1 MKRILIVRIDFL
13 GDMVCTTG
21 FIDALKRHWPQA
33 EIHVLANEYNR
44 AVLDG
49 NPAIHAVHSYVYSRQ
64 CERNV
69 RPGRLRAVI
78 DRLRLI
84 RRLRR
89 LRFDLAV
96 VPNGGM
102 HKSSIQIA
110 RWIGAARW
118 RAHDRDSEFD
128 DRNPEHVATRTPI
141 HEALAGFRLMPE
153 IPAPAIE
160 ALRLHVHVDPT
171 LRGHWEQTLGQRTR
185 PRVGLFVC
193 NKAVQRRWS
202 MAKWRSLIDSLQPRA
217 DVLVFC
223 DASDRQMA
231 AALSKTSAR
240 CVFPPNVREMVA
252 ATSLLDVVVSADS
265 APVHIAAA
273 LQVPVAALF
282 EDRPEKYLR
291 WHPVGAPH
299 VVLRAGESVDD
310 IGVEAVECAVDQL
323 LRAHVCAYDV
333 E

>member
-21 FIDALKRHWPQA
+21 FIHALKRHWPEA

-49 NPAIHAVHSYVYSRQ
+49 NPNIHAIHSYVYSKQ
-64 CERNV
+64 CERNA
-69 RPGRLRAVI
+69 RPGRLRAVV
-78 DRLRLI
+78 DRWRLM

-89 LRFDLAV
+89 LRFDLAI

-102 HKSSIQIA
+102 QKSSIRIA
-110 RWIGAARW
+110 RRVGAAQW

-128 DRNPEHVATRTPI
+128 DRNPEHVASRPPI
-141 HEALAGFRLMPE
+141 HEALAGFLLMPE
-153 IPAPAIE
+153 LPTPAIE
-160 ALRLHVHVDPT
+160 ALRLHVHVDRT
-171 LRGHWEQTLGQRTR
+171 LRAQWEQALGPRMR

-202 MAKWRSLIDSLQPRA
+202 AGKWRKLIESLRPRTE
-217 DVLVFC
+217 VLVFC

-231 AALSKTSAR
+231 AEFGGGGVR
-240 CVFPPNVREMVA
+240 CIFPTNVPEMIA
-252 ATSLLDVVVSADS
+252 AVSLVDVVVSADS
-265 APVHIAAA
+265 APVHIASA
-273 LQVPVAALF
+273 LQLPVAALF

-291 WHPVGAPH
+291 WHPVGTPH
-299 VVLRAGESVDD
+299 IVLRAGDC
-310 IGVEAVECAVDQL
+310 VENIAVETVEEGVDRL
-323 LRAHVCAYDV
+323 LQAHVGAYDV